1 MIKSILLVCWV
12 LLCSGFIFGQYDYF
26 KWPKT
31 ASSLSSAVISPS
43 SGITTDI
50 FNRLYYI
57 DHSSKKITGIYGY
70 ALATAPIARSNS
82 NLVYINNPTL
92 GDALYYI
99 GSNHKIYALRYSST
113 INNWVLDN
121 QYASIADNV
130 APNSTIDVRTHE
142 QIYYV
147 RSGDLRV
154 CDYWQNPFG
163 SGYGP
168 LNMTAATAR
177 SNTNIVHRDGEV
189 YYISGTSN
197 LARLKFNGSTWVS
210 TNFSNDLIAANSK
223 IQISDLGPN
232 LMHVFYVRAI
242 DNRLASYWVNG
253 SLSGSTVCD
262 DKSVP
267 VAQNSEIK
275 VSNDGSEVYY
285 LGQDGNF
292 HVLYWDNC
300 RWVDNELNKNAS
312 GNANYPFFSLHND
325 EELVYFD
332 GSHLQQLEKPS
343 PNANFIYRKST
354 HLEKNGSNWDAKIVD
369 YVVNIYRRNG
379 DIFIGPSG
387 HYDNTL
393 FDWVCLSDP
402 ACNTV
407 LNNHFAN
414 IQNAGFNAIRF
425 NDLMVECGTANSLAT
440 PNVDPT
446 LYVKIWDIPNNYPST
461 SLPAVATTVPVESVK
476 TELFEEFTKLVN
488 KAGSYGLKVNF
499 FSGLA
504 HGHMNYNT
512 VTHQTYKNY
521 LGDLASNFANN
532 PNILMYS
539 LMLEV
544 DAYPS
549 AYEMI
554 TNKNYICSITEQWYN
569 EIRENDMN
577 HLVSI
582 GVISPASTQTW
593 DPGVLNVDVLT
604 YHVYPDMGQGY
615 GNYDYEFFYQQLK
628 WFSNIM
634 YDKVRKPWIVGET
647 GIPSV
652 ADPTTY
658 PTPTSTPFDLLVDY
672 DEQRDFGIMSMQNA
686 FEAGA
691 SGYGWWQYRDVYAYD
706 NNYGIYFGLVDRN
719 GNNKDIIENNNSIF
733 NTVSVVNGCNNST
746 APTDYYNH
754 FNSYQYS
761 LSGYV
766 KNTNGTPISDAY
778 IYTYA
783 SCTGKQY
790 YTFSDGLGYFLLK
803 SECPITSVDVLGV
816 AKNSIRVILPKNAR
830 TYSMS
835 DINCLAVKSAEV
847 AENDNVMEVED
858 HVLDADAGLDLKY
871 SELVIYPNPTSGII
885 RFGGEAFGDFD
896 AVLYDARGMYVATY
910 ENVNSRDQIDL
921 SAFGSGMYL
930 LELEWQNG
938 TKEIRRISL
947 NTTNK

>member
-1 MIKSILLVCWV
+1 MTKSLAPVFCM
-12 LLCSGFIFGQYDYF
+12 LLCCSAVFSQYDYF

-31 ASSLSSAVISPS
+31 ASSLSSSVISPS

-50 FNRLYYI
+50 FNRLYYV
-57 DHSSKKITGIYGY
+57 DNASKKVTGIYGY
-70 ALATAPIARSNS
+70 ALPSAPVARSNS

-99 GSNHKIYALRYSST
+99 GSNHKIYALRYSSVV
-113 INNWVLDN
+113 NNWVQDN
-121 QYASIADNV
+121 QYASIADDV

-147 RSGDLRV
+147 RSSDLRV

-168 LNMTAATAR
+168 LNMSATTAR

-197 LARLKFNGSTWVS
+197 LARLKFDGSTWVS

-223 IQISDLGPN
+223 IQMCDLGPN
-232 LMHVFYVRAI
+232 LMHVFYVRAL
-242 DNRLASYWVNG
+242 DNRIASYWLNG
-253 SLSGSTVCD
+253 SLSGFTVCD

-275 VSNDGSEVYY
+275 VSSDGSEVYY
-285 LGQDGNF
+285 LGQDGIF
-292 HVLYWDNC
+292 HALYWDGC
-300 RWVDNELNKNAS
+300 RWVDNELNRSSN
-312 GNANYPFFSLHND
+312 GNGSYPLYSLHND

-332 GSHLQQLEKPS
+332 GTHLQQLEKPT
-343 PNANFIYRKST
+343 PNTNYIYRKST

-379 DIFIGPSG
+379 ELFIGPSS
-387 HYDNTL
+387 HYDSDLSN
-393 FDWVCLSDP
+393 WVCLTDP

-407 LNNHFAN
+407 LNNHFSN

-425 NDLMVECGTANSLAT
+425 NDLTVECGSANSLST
-440 PNVDPT
+440 PNVDPA
-446 LYVKIWDIPNNYPST
+446 LYVKVWDIPDNYPAT
-461 SLPAVATTVPVESVK
+461 LLPAVATTVPVESIK

-504 HGHMNYNT
+504 YGHMNYNT
-512 VTHQTYKNY
+512 ITHQTYKSY
-521 LGDLASNFANN
+521 LGDLAANFASN
-532 PNILMYS
+532 PNIMMYS
-539 LMLEV
+539 LLLEV

-554 TNKNYICSITEQWYN
+554 TNKNYICSITEEWYD

-577 HLVSI
+577 HLISI
-582 GVISPASTQTW
+582 GVISPASAQTW
-593 DPGVLNVDVLT
+593 DPGILNVDVLT
-604 YHVYPDMGQGY
+604 YHVYTEMGQSY
-615 GNYDYEFFYQQLK
+615 YDYDYEFFYQQLK

-647 GIPSV
+647 GIPAV
-652 ADPTTY
+652 VDPTIY

-672 DEQRDFGIMSMQNA
+672 DEQRDYGIMSLQNA

-691 SGYGWWQYRDVYAYD
+691 SGYGWWQYKDVYAYD

-733 NTVSVVNGCNNST
+733 NTVAVVNGCNNG
-746 APTDYYNH
+746 AIPADYYNH
-754 FNSYQYS
+754 FNSYPYT

-790 YTFSDGLGYFLLK
+790 YTFSGGSGYFLLK
-803 SECPITSVDVLGV
+803 SECPITSMNISSIGKYSVQS
-816 AKNSIRVILPKNAR
+816 NSPRDAR
-830 TYSMS
+830 SYLLN
-835 DINCLAVKSAEV
+835 DINCSVIKSAPAATDIDVDEVASYMLDVDPFSGMVQSELAV
-847 AENDNVMEVED
+847 
-858 HVLDADAGLDLKY
+858 
-871 SELVIYPNPTSGII
+871 YPNPTSGII
-885 RFGGEAFGDFD
+885 QFQGEDSGQFKLA
-896 AVLYDARGMYVATY
+896 LYDARGKLISVY
-910 ENVNSRDQIDL
+910 EDMSYRDQIDL
-921 SAFGSGMYL
+921 SANGSGLYL
-930 LELEWQNG
+930 LEFQWPNG
-938 TKEIRRISL
+938 KRDIRRISL
-947 NTTNK
+947 NSGK